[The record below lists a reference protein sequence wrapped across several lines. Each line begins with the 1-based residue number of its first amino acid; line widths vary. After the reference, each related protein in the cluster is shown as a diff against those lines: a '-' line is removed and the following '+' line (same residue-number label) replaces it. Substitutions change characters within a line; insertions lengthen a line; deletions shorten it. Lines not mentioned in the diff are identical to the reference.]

1 MLKILRNKKTA
12 KKIWIGLGLIIM
24 PAFIFWGLG
33 GAIGGK
39 SEKKYAGEISGKK
52 ISNQELIES
61 FSAVKNIMLM
71 QYGENFRQV
80 INDTD
85 LESQAWQRLAL
96 IQEARK
102 MKIEVFDRE
111 VIEKIEGFPFFL
123 RNGKFDNRLYN
134 DLLRYTFRT
143 QPRAFEEQIRQN
155 IAISKLYR
163 KVTEGLT
170 IDEVKIR
177 DDYEKANQKFSVYYV
192 TSLADDFAKKIR
204 PNEKELK
211 DYFTR
216 NQEMFK
222 DGQSL
227 IPQFKSIKQKVR
239 EVFIKTESLKRA
251 EEKIKQFALELKSQ
265 EFKQAAKKCGL
276 KVKETGFFK
285 FAETIE
291 GIGVSDIFWTTARNL
306 KSGEPSTILRL
317 PSGFYIIKVKDVSG
331 LDETEYNERKAIIKE
346 SLINQKRQEKFNKFL
361 ADTESKINR

>member
-61 FSAVKNIMLM
+61 FSAVKNLLLM

-96 IQEARK
+96 AQEAKK
-102 MKIEVFDRE
+102 MKIEVLDRE

-155 IAISKLYR
+155 IAISKLYG
-163 KVTEGLT
+163 KITEGLT
-170 IDEVKIR
+170 IDESRIR
-177 DDYEKANQKFSVYYV
+177 EDYEKANQEFSVYYV
-192 TSLADDFAKKIR
+192 ATLADDFAKKIK
-204 PNEKELK
+204 PKEKELK
-211 DYFTR
+211 DYFTK
-216 NQEMFK
+216 NQGAFK
-222 DGQSL
+222 DEKSL
-227 IPQFKSIKQKVR
+227 IPEFKSIKQKVR
-239 EVFIKTESLKRA
+239 EAFIRTESLKRA
-251 EEKIKQFALELKSQ
+251 ENKIGQFAQELKSR
-265 EFKQAAKKCGL
+265 EFEQAARRCGL
-276 KVKETGFFK
+276 KVRETGFFK
-285 FAETIE
+285 FAETIN
-291 GIGVSDIFWTTARNL
+291 GIGVSDIFWNTARNL
-306 KSGEPSTILRL
+306 KAGEPSTIIRL
-317 PSGFYIIKVKDVSG
+317 PSGFYIIKVKDISG
-331 LDETEYNERKAIIKE
+331 VDEKEYNERKIIIKE
-346 SLINQKRQEKFNKFL
+346 SLLNQKKQEKFNKFL